1 MKSVAFSKGTSN
13 ALAAQAMRK
22 VKEADNEA
30 MRAIVHHW
38 GGGGGGSGVPEPL
51 CYLLPPREE
60 AGVCSQHA
68 GYVAESSQLRDDLL
82 LRCHV
87 APFAKTI
94 SEREW
99 LRGATR
105 MWDLVRKSANVADY
119 NRTLQKLHFYQ

>member
-1 MKSVAFSKGTSN
+1 
-13 ALAAQAMRK
+13 
-22 VKEADNEA
+22 
-30 MRAIVHHW
+30 
-38 GGGGGGSGVPEPL
+38 VPEPL

-105 MWDLVRKSANVADY
+105 MWELVRKSANVADY